1 MSGFFITFEGP
12 DGAGKTTQINKVA
25 GKLRQ
30 LGKKVTV
37 TREPGGTKLGEA
49 IRNIL
54 LDPQQNN
61 LCSEAEVLLYAAAR
75 AQHVVEVIKPALA
88 EGKIVLCDRFLDSS
102 IAYQGFGRKLDLDI
116 IQTVNRYAVAGIK
129 PDLTVLLDVPV
140 TVGLQRIKSKGG
152 LDRIES
158 EKLVFH
164 EQVRQG
170 FYQLSRQ
177 EPDRFR
183 VIDASRPVDVVS
195 RQVWQVVAERLGG
208 LQYEDD
214 NHGGAG

>member
-30 LGKKVTV
+30 LGKKVAV

-102 IAYQGFGRKLDLDI
+102 IAYQGFGRKLNLDI

-195 RQVWQVVAERLGG
+195 RQVWQVVAERLGD

-214 NHGGAG
+214 NHGGTG